1 MLQDRCES
9 LIQVEYLAGCRGL
22 CWPLEMQAVSRLCTG
37 ALSLLPSSLSSLFQ
51 LLEQKDCRLSG
62 LNSSSFSTVLEA
74 GSPGSECQRCGFGRT
89 LGGLHT
95 AAFLPP
101 FHPLVSEV
109 PCFTV
114 GPTLMARL
122 SSGTFQRPSLLMDES
137 GATQTCSPRYRSGR
151 TSWHCPSGLSFLPSA
166 FSPCFLDPVLSF
178 QTCSGWAHPLTV
190 SGERMDAR

>member
-1 MLQDRCES
+1 MHWGPQPAAQLFVQSVPAARTERLQTEW
-9 LIQVEYLAGCRGL
+9 LKQQQFL
-22 CWPLEMQAVSRLCTG
+22 
-37 ALSLLPSSLSSLFQ
+37 
-51 LLEQKDCRLSG
+51 
-62 LNSSSFSTVLEA
+62 TVLEA